1 MKIIFLGT
9 GPSLGV
15 PVPTCQC
22 HTCTS
27 KDSKDKRLRSSVYI
41 EYKDKRFVIDCGPDF
56 RQQVLVNN
64 VEHIDF
70 ILLTHKH
77 NDHVG
82 GMDDVRPFNYI
93 QKENMPIYGCRETL
107 KDVKN
112 RFYYSF
118 EKRHYPGAPKFD
130 LLEVEKGRRVDMGDI
145 SIMPIEVLHGTMP
158 ILGYRIGDFTYIT
171 DAKYIEADQIELVLG
186 TKYLVVNSL
195 LYNRTHSIHFNLEEA
210 LDFIELINPDKA
222 FLTHISHKFPPM
234 KEMKG
239 LLPKNVQ
246 LAYDGLE
253 FSF

>member
-1 MKIIFLGT
+1 MKIVFLGT

-27 KDSKDKRLRSSVYI
+27 TDRKDKRLRSSVYI
-41 EYKDKRFVIDCGPDF
+41 EYKNKRFVIDCGPDF
-56 RQQVLVNN
+56 RQQVLANK

-82 GMDDVRPFNYI
+82 GMDDVRSFNYI
-93 QKENMPIYGCRETL
+93 QKENMPIYGSKETL
-107 KDVKN
+107 KDIKN

-118 EKRHYPGAPKFD
+118 EKRPYPGTPKFD
-130 LLEVEKGRRVDMGDI
+130 LLEVEKGRLIEVGDM
-145 SIMPIEVLHGTMP
+145 SIIPIEVLHGSMP

-171 DAKYIEADQIELVLG
+171 DAKHIAEDQIELVRG

-195 LYNRTHSIHFNLEEA
+195 LYKRTHKIHFNLEEA
-210 LDFIELINPDKA
+210 LNFIRIINPEKA

-234 KEMKG
+234 KKMEG
-239 LLPKNVQ
+239 LLPDNVK
-246 LAYDGLE
+246 LAYDGFE
-253 FSF
+253 ISF